1 MAGGGV
7 KCDYAGLLEY
17 WQMIRRHKILV
28 ALITVLGG
36 VVGFLVTVPSPRI
49 YQARATLEVQGINEN
64 FLNMSATSPT
74 MSDAT
79 NAYPDYD
86 IQTQVRILQSRT
98 LIRRV
103 VADLEKNKNTDFLQ
117 PADRLIVMA
126 EGASIAR
133 SHARSIMGAGTQ
145 HCSG

>member
-1 MAGGGV
+1 
-7 KCDYAGLLEY
+7 
-17 WQMIRRHKILV
+17 MIRRHKILV

-103 VADLEKNKNTDFLQ
+103 VADLEKNKKTDFLQ
-117 PADRLIVMA
+117 PADRLSLWRKALRLPVPTPDQLWEQA
-126 EGASIAR
+126 LSTA
-133 SHARSIMGAGTQ
+133 AGT
-145 HCSG
+145 